1 MTTATS
7 TSRSKGG
14 RTKKAQ
20 KYTKDFCE
28 AVLKGL
34 KKTMKEEVFETGN
47 FMDEDGEE
55 EEELEDALER
65 ELRIPEEKPGGAR
78 EEEVTAA
85 YEPTEED
92 K

>member
-1 MTTATS
+1 M
-7 TSRSKGG
+7 G
-14 RTKKAQ
+14 
-20 KYTKDFCE
+20 
-28 AVLKGL
+28 
-34 KKTMKEEVFETGN
+34 
-47 FMDEDGEE
+47 EDGEE
-55 EEELEDALER
+55 EEPEDALER